1 MRLTLRTLLAYRDG
15 MLEAKDAATLEQK
28 LRESTTARQISQ
40 RIDQSI
46 HNPKLAPIPLDAKDF
61 GFDLNQMAE
70 YLDDTIPT
78 DQIPDFER
86 RCLENN
92 ALLSEVGSCH
102 QILTHALTQ
111 SVEIPDDLR
120 ERIHRLPTSP
130 DARPSKL
137 RFQRLASNGNTLRI
151 DNPTAPPIS
160 DDQAKSS
167 TKTENIAKPSMRQSS
182 PEPRGAGI
190 ELDEG
195 LGHQVPE
202 YLIGSDYHW
211 LKNGLMAAALLF
223 ALLLVGAVAIGPLD
237 QLKKMLASNDQ
248 AVSAET
254 QANRANTVTRR
265 PKPLRLD
272 PVEELTGEPPANDV
286 QQPTA
291 RPGEALSDAQN
302 SQVDESKKESDQSS
316 SEPKGSSELDK
327 VPSAEKSPAEPTE
340 NSSETR
346 TTDTGPAP
354 TTPPIAEANLIWSP
368 ETNES
373 SQAIVFR
380 STSNAEPRKV
390 ERLQSGEK
398 VAVTGSMIIPPFQRT
413 EIQIEPGI
421 RSVIAG
427 ETEIRPA
434 TSDASAKCI
443 LHFGRM
449 IVFPTPTANQLE
461 IETRDLI
468 VSIEFL
474 GSDSCFA
481 IDLSANWLPASS
493 EDLVAR
499 KISVAPRLQLISVQG
514 SSSLRI
520 VDRDKGSELF
530 NGPIE
535 LGNTITVD
543 GTKLVGPA
551 ELTELPAWL
560 RSNADRTI
568 DQIASRDFAKNLA
581 SANGPEMLDVLR
593 SLTNHQRSET
603 AVLAVRTLG
612 MLGEYDKLFGENGV
626 LNRKN
631 MSNHLAG
638 WYSSL
643 PHYLSSKENLSR
655 FIGDLN
661 EGMGSRAE
669 TLLRLLIPLSVDQ
682 LAIDGDK
689 LLIETLSAGNLDE
702 RLLSFLQLNFI
713 TGKKLGYN
721 PDRSTADS
729 LQQWRRM
736 LAKKEIRYS
745 SP

>member
-111 SVEIPDDLR
+111 SVEISDDLR

-160 DDQAKSS
+160 KDQAKSS

-211 LKNGLMAAALLF
+211 LKNGLMAAALLS
-223 ALLLVGAVAIGPLD
+223 ALLLVGAVAIGPWD
-237 QLKKMLASNDQ
+237 QLKKMLAST
-248 AVSAET
+248 APGVGAET

-265 PKPLRLD
+265 PKPTRLD
-272 PVEELTGEPPANDV
+272 PVEESTSESPAMED
-286 QQPTA
+286 QQPTV
-291 RPGEALSDAQN
+291 RPSEALSEVETSKRDG
-302 SQVDESKKESDQSS
+302 SKKDSDQSS
-316 SEPKGSSELDK
+316 SEPKRSSELDNP
-327 VPSAEKSPAEPTE
+327 PSAENSPTTPAE
-340 NSSETR
+340 NSSDKK
-346 TTDTGPAP
+346 TTESEPAP
-354 TTPPIAEANLIWSP
+354 TVPLSVGASLAWLP
-368 ETNES
+368 ETSES
-373 SQAIVFR
+373 NQAIVFR
-380 STSNAEPRKV
+380 STNNAEPRRV

-398 VAVTGSMIIPPFQRT
+398 VAVAESMIIPPFQRT

-427 ETEIRPA
+427 ETEISPA
-434 TSDASAKCI
+434 TSDTSTKCI

-449 IVFPTPTANQLE
+449 IAFPTPQAKQLE
-461 IETRDLI
+461 IETRDL
-468 VSIEFL
+468 VLSIEFL
-474 GSDSCFA
+474 GSDSCVA
-481 IDLSANWLPASS
+481 IDLSASWQPASS
-493 EDLVAR
+493 EDLVSR
-499 KISVAPRLQLISVQG
+499 KISVVPRLQIISVQG
-514 SSSLRI
+514 SSSIRI
-520 VDRDKGSELF
+520 VDRLKGSELF
-530 NGPIE
+530 QGPVE
-535 LGNTITVD
+535 LGNTVSSY
-543 GTKLVGPA
+543 GTTLAGPA

-560 RSNADRTI
+560 RANADRTI
-568 DQIASRDFAKNLA
+568 DQIASKDFAKNLA
-581 SANGPEMLDVLR
+581 SANGPEMLEVLR
-593 SLTNHQRSET
+593 SLANHQRSET

-643 PHYLSSKENLSR
+643 PHYLNSKEDLSR

-669 TLLRLLIPLSVDQ
+669 TILRLLVPLSAEQ
-682 LAIDGDK
+682 LASDGDK

-721 PDRSTADS
+721 PDRSTSDS

-736 LAKKEIRYS
+736 LAKKEIQYP